1 MTNSTAAER
10 QEILK
15 AVMQL
20 AVPVGE
26 LAGMVQDV
34 ETPLDRKAVRS
45 CTARIGTL
53 ARRLNEAC
61 ENVLNS

>member
-1 MTNSTAAER
+1 MTGSTTAER

-15 AVMQL
+15 VVMQL
-20 AVPVGE
+20 AVPVQE
-26 LAGMVQDV
+26 VADMIRDID
-34 ETPLDRKAVRS
+34 TPLDRKAVRS

>member
-1 MTNSTAAER
+1 MTGSKAAER
-10 QEILK
+10 QEIMK

-20 AVPVGE
+20 AVPVQE
-26 LAGMVQDV
+26 LASMMQDV